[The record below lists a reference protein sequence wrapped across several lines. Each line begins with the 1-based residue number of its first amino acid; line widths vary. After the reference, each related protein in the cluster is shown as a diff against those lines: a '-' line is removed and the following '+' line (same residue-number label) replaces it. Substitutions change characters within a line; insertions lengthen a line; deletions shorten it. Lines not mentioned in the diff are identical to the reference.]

1 MTMPY
6 IIQFENALET
16 ILQKL
21 KKKDYILYQRI
32 IHKIIEISKNPEL
45 GKPLRNVLKGKRRV
59 HVGSFVLVYS
69 IDKKNETVIFLNFEH
84 HDKVYR

>member
-1 MTMPY
+1 LTMPY
-6 IIQFENALET
+6 IIQFENALEI
-16 ILQKL
+16 ILQRL

-69 IDKKNETVIFLNFEH
+69 IDKKNETVIFINFEH

>member
-1 MTMPY
+1 MPY

-45 GKPLRNVLKGKRRV
+45 GKPLRNVLKGKPRV

-69 IDKKNETVIFLNFEH
+69 IDKKNETVIFINFEH

>member
-69 IDKKNETVIFLNFEH
+69 IDKKNETVIFINFEH

>member
-1 MTMPY
+1 MPY
-6 IIQFENALET
+6 IIKFENALET
-16 ILQKL
+16 ILPKI

-32 IHKIIEISKNPEL
+32 IHKILEISKNPEL

-59 HVGSFVLVYS
+59 HVGSFVLIYS
-69 IDKKNETVIFLNFEH
+69 IDKKNETVIFINLEH

>member
-6 IIQFENALET
+6 NIQFENVLEI
-16 ILQKL
+16 ILQRL

-69 IDKKNETVIFLNFEH
+69 IDKKNETVIFINFEH

>member
-6 IIQFENALET
+6 IIQFENALEI

-21 KKKDYILYQRI
+21 KKKDYILYQRM

-45 GKPLRNVLKGKRRV
+45 GKPLRNVLKGKQRV

-69 IDKKNETVIFLNFEH
+69 IDKKNETIIFLDFKH